1 MIAHAVTRADDKTHV
16 IQQFKPVSVSK
27 YKGFSRWISLQHK
40 WYMAHRLLASYQC
53 TMHLG

>member
-27 YKGFSRWISLQHK
+27 YKGFSLLISLQNK
-40 WYMAHRLLASYQC
+40 W
-53 TMHLG
+53 